1 VAADQKRRLEKTV
14 ADLQA
19 RFGPRA
25 IGKSKA
31 PVIDAIP
38 TGFPALDAALG
49 IGGLPRG
56 RLSEIVGSP
65 TSGMATMAL
74 KLIAQAGAAVE
85 PRTAVGTSA
94 RPAAY
99 LDLERT
105 FDPAYAARC
114 GVDLSRLVLVRPYTV
129 RQALAMLPDFALN
142 GGFSVVVVDCPL
154 RLLAGPERME
164 ALSSTLG
171 RLVAPLARSGCALV
185 FLTGL
190 PPGSPPSFDAYANDP
205 AMGPAPAP
213 TPLPHFA
220 SVRLVIRRERWL
232 YRRRDVEGYAAQVL
246 VAKNRLAAEGRM
258 VDVAIMF
265 KEEEERIARG

>member
-74 KLIAQAGAAVE
+74 KLVAGAVAGGSAGA
-85 PRTAVGTSA
+85 PA

-171 RLVAPLARSGCALV
+171 RLVAPLARSGCALI

>member
-19 RFGPRA
+19 RFGPRI
-25 IGKSKA
+25 IGRPDRA
-31 PVIDAIP
+31 PAAACIP

-74 KLIAQAGAAVE
+74 KLVAGAIGGA
-85 PRTAVGTSA
+85 PA

-105 FDPAYAARC
+105 FDPEYAALC

-142 GGFSVVVVDCPL
+142 GGFGVVVVDCPL

-164 ALSSTLG
+164 ALASTLG

-190 PPGSPPSFDAYANDP
+190 PPGSPPSLDAYAND
-205 AMGPAPAP
+205 AATAGPSA
-213 TPLPHFA
+213 LPHFA

-246 VAKNRLAAEGRM
+246 VAKNRFAAEGRM

-265 KEEEERIARG
+265 KEEKERIARR